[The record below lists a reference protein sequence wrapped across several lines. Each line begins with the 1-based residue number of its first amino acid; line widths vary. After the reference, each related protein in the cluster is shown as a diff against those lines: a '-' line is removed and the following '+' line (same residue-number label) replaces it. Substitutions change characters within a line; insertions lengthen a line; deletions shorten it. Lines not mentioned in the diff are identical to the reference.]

1 MRSQEIR
8 EKFLGFMKARGHAIV
23 PSSSLI
29 PEDPSVLFTT
39 AGMQQFKKYFTG
51 ELEPVKDFGSKSVA
65 SVQKC
70 FRTSDIDEV
79 GDDTHLTFFEMLG
92 NFSFGGYWKE
102 EAIKLAH
109 EFIAK
114 EMGLAIDYV
123 TYFDPEKVPAGDWRK
138 GVPKDEESPK
148 VWKELGITDIRPDGV
163 DVFWGPTGNEGPC
176 GPTTEIYVNGVE
188 VWNIVFNE
196 FYRDKENNLKPL
208 EIKGVDTGM
217 GLERLTVMVQK
228 VENVYETDE
237 LNRIMASIPSQVEAF
252 SADGDKFPLT
262 IDKKTRRIISD
273 HARGIAFLLNDG
285 VLPSNK
291 DAGYVLRRLMRRY
304 IFRLYG
310 VGSFDSALNEVLAI
324 YKELDGG
331 KIRTVFEDELAKF
344 LKTLTVGL
352 GELYKMDRVTVLDA
366 FMLFQSYGLPYE
378 VIKDYAKEKA
388 QFTRESFDAEF
399 AKHQEISRA
408 GAEKKF
414 GGHGLLLDTGELKA
428 SNEDELKK
436 VLALHTATHLLHQA
450 LRETLGNEVSQKG
463 SDITAERARF
473 DFSFPRKL
481 TPEEVKA
488 VEEKV
493 NAKIRENL
501 TVSCEEMPKA
511 EAEKTGALHFFNGKY
526 PDMVKVYSISPDGT
540 QGNAWSKEFCNG
552 PHVSHTGEI
561 GGIKIVKEEAVSSGT
576 RRIRFTLSG

>member
-8 EKFLGFMKARGHAIV
+8 EKFLGFMKVRGHAIV

-51 ELEPVKDFGSKSVA
+51 ELEPVKDFGSKSVS

-109 EFIAK
+109 EFITK

-148 VWKELGITDIRPDGV
+148 VWKELGITDVRPDGV

-217 GLERLTVMVQK
+217 GLERLTVMSQGVK
-228 VENVYETDE
+228 NVYETDLFQPIFKMLPE
-237 LNRIMASIPSQVEAF
+237 GMGIKNKRIFA
-252 SADGDKFPLT
+252 
-262 IDKKTRRIISD
+262 D
-273 HARGIAFLLNDG
+273 HARAITFLLSDG
-285 VLPSNK
+285 ILPPIP
-291 DAGYVLRRLMRRY
+291 APPLH
-304 IFRLYG
+304 
-310 VGSFDSALNEVLAI
+310 
-324 YKELDGG
+324 
-331 KIRTVFEDELAKF
+331 
-344 LKTLTVGL
+344 
-352 GELYKMDRVTVLDA
+352 
-366 FMLFQSYGLPYE
+366 
-378 VIKDYAKEKA
+378 A
-388 QFTRESFDAEF
+388 QCR
-399 AKHQEISRA
+399 
-408 GAEKKF
+408 
-414 GGHGLLLDTGELKA
+414 
-428 SNEDELKK
+428 
-436 VLALHTATHLLHQA
+436 HQA
-450 LRETLGNEVSQKG
+450 VPNAVDLWC
-463 SDITAERARF
+463 SD
-473 DFSFPRKL
+473 
-481 TPEEVKA
+481 A
-488 VEEKV
+488 V
-493 NAKIRENL
+493 
-501 TVSCEEMPKA
+501 
-511 EAEKTGALHFFNGKY
+511 
-526 PDMVKVYSISPDGT
+526 
-540 QGNAWSKEFCNG
+540 
-552 PHVSHTGEI
+552 
-561 GGIKIVKEEAVSSGT
+561 
-576 RRIRFTLSG
+576 